1 MSYFPC
7 INNMN
12 VMFYSFGI
20 GFSLKGITAFYYA
33 EKVLHELL
41 RIYLEKIVLYQ
52 LVTSTKNQTLNEM
65 QYKFG
70 SVYTEILV
78 NILPL
83 LW

>member
-1 MSYFPC
+1 MPYFPC

-12 VMFYSFGI
+12 VMFYSFGNR
-20 GFSLKGITAFYYA
+20 FSLKGITAFYYA
-33 EKVLHELL
+33 EKLLHDLL

-52 LVTSTKNQTLNEM
+52 LVTSTKNQTEL

-70 SVYTEILV
+70 SVYTEVLV

-83 LW
+83 LP

>member
-1 MSYFPC
+1 MPYFPC
-7 INNMN
+7 INKMN

-20 GFSLKGITAFYYA
+20 RFSLKGITDYA
-33 EKVLHELL
+33 EKLLHELL

-52 LVTSTKNQTLNEM
+52 WVASTKNQTLNEL

-83 LW
+83 LL

>member
-1 MSYFPC
+1 MT
-7 INNMN
+7 

-20 GFSLKGITAFYYA
+20 RFSLKYISAFYYA
-33 EKVLHELL
+33 EKLLHELL

-52 LVTSTKNQTLNEM
+52 LVTSTKNHTLNEL

-78 NILPL
+78 NIVTLGAVL
-83 LW
+83 TDQEV